1 MSNFRRKMTSLSLAA
16 VIASG
21 TMAIIPQA
29 SFASDWM
36 EMLKPLVQNV
46 IVPGAS
52 MGMKKFIQREE
63 RLHPGLAS
71 KVNNTTGA
79 YDPNSGYNASGA
91 YDPSGT
97 AQFFDNSSPSAGSTT
112 TSSSDPFTTPQEP
125 LATSSAEGA
134 IAGSEYWAASHSASA
149 TEPAPPPPPPVA
161 TP

>member
-1 MSNFRRKMTSLSLAA
+1 MTLMSNFRRKMTSLSLAA

-21 TMAIIPQA
+21 TMALIPQA

-52 MGMKKFIQREE
+52 MGMKKLIQREE

-71 KVNNTTGA
+71 KVNNANGA
-79 YDPNSGYNASGA
+79 YDPNSSGSA

-97 AQFFDNSSPSAGSTT
+97 AQFFDGSTPAAGSTT